1 MKKEIEIEEVQKK
14 STSFQHFFSTIT
26 ITLILLLIL
35 AFLGS
40 TIYIGY
46 NSFMSGH

>member
-1 MKKEIEIEEVQKK
+1 MKKEMEIKK
-14 STSFQHFFSTIT
+14 TPTSFQHFFSTLS

-40 TIYIGY
+40 TVYIGY
-46 NSFMSGH
+46 TSFMSAR